1 MAHDDYDEKYT
12 EPDLRRKIKDE
23 IMASDKGGDPGQWS
37 ARKSQ
42 LLVQEYEKQG
52 GGYKGDKDED
62 AKSLEEWTKQNWQTV
77 EGGADARG
85 EDGTKRYLPKAV
97 WEELS
102 DKEKREAEKSKKEAS
117 KEGEQ
122 YVEWPDAV
130 KKAYHEV
137 TGGDAGENAEPT
149 KEELYERAQ
158 ELDVSGRSKMSKN
171 ELQEAVDEAQAQKPE
186 NKTKEELYERAQEL
200 DIEGR
205 SKMDKDE
212 LAEAVRKAQ

>member
-1 MAHDDYDEKYT
+1 MAHSDDYDEKYT
-12 EPDLRRKIKDE
+12 KPDLRRKIKDE
-23 IMASDKGGDPGQWS
+23 IMDSDKGGDPGQWS

-77 EGGADARG
+77 EGGADARD
-85 EDGTKRYLPKAV
+85 EDGTKRYLPEAV
-97 WEELS
+97 WDELS
-102 DKEKREAEKSKKEAS
+102 DEEKREAERTKEEAS

-130 KKAYHEV
+130 KKAYHKV
-137 TGGDAGENAEPT
+137 TGGDAGGRT
-149 KEELYERAQ
+149 KEELYEKAQ
-158 ELDVSGRSKMSKN
+158 ELDVSGRSKMSKD
-171 ELQEAVDEAQAQKPE
+171 ELQKAVDEAQAEKPE
-186 NKTKEELYERAQEL
+186 NKTKEELYEQAQEL
-200 DIEGR
+200 NVEGR

-212 LAEAVRKAQ
+212 LAEAVRDAQN

>member
-1 MAHDDYDEKYT
+1 MAHNDDYDEKYT
-12 EPDLRRKIKDE
+12 KPDLRRKIKDE
-23 IMASDKGGDPGQWS
+23 IMDSDKGGDPGQWS

-62 AKSLEEWTKQNWQTV
+62 AKSLEEWTEQNWQTV

-85 EDGTKRYLPKAV
+85 EDGTKRYLPEAV
-97 WEELS
+97 WDELS
-102 DKEKREAEKSKKEAS
+102 DKEKREAERTKEEAS

-130 KKAYHEV
+130 KKAYHKV
-137 TGGDAGENAEPT
+137 RGGDAGEPT
-149 KEELYERAQ
+149 KEELYEKAQ
-158 ELDVSGRSKMSKN
+158 ELDVGGRSKMDKD
-171 ELQEAVDEAQAQKPE
+171 ELQKAVDEAQAQAPE
-186 NKTKEELYERAQEL
+186 NKTKEKLYERAQEL
-200 DIEGR
+200 EIEGR

-212 LAEAVRKAQ
+212 LAEAVRNAS